1 METALTILV
10 VIVILAGLSME
21 MKMGRANRIARA
33 SHDILKAMA
42 DEQKRG
48 NDLLAKI
55 VEEGNSQRS
64 MPNAEP
70 PMKEKT
76 EPSIYKI

>member
-42 DEQKRG
+42 EEQKRG

-55 VEEGNSQRS
+55 VKEGNSQPS
-64 MPNAEP
+64 TPDTEP

-76 EPSIYKI
+76 EPSVYKI